1 MSNLRI
7 YFATNRNYLADDPV
21 ALFGKQFNPD
31 GVAGLRFGWADYD
44 PAQGKIAEP
53 PFVYP
58 DPTPEEAA
66 DPPPGTGSKAFLDD
80 LRVAMRDGCT
90 DTLVFIHGF
99 NVSFIDALNS
109 GGAIAAE
116 ITIHDKPLNVVVFS
130 WPSDG
135 EMIPWMSYYS
145 DRDDARTCGASLAR
159 AYLKLYDFMVG
170 LDPQQFCDRSI
181 HLLAHSMGAY
191 VLRNG
196 LQALLAKDPTKV
208 VRLFS
213 EIILAAPDEDDDAF
227 DTDQKL
233 RLLPG
238 LCRRLT
244 VYYNHNDRALFIS
257 DKTKGNPDRLGS
269 DGPRL
274 LDLMPKKVILVDCS
288 RVATQGE
295 NGLIKIEHSYYI
307 NCQPVASDLQA
318 TLKGTPADEIDNRE
332 VIRPERAYRI
342 QPASAV
348 KKLWQMV
355 RSGG

>member
-1 MSNLRI
+1 MRI
-7 YFATNRNYLADDPV
+7 FFATNRNYLGGDDLAV
-21 ALFGKQFNPD
+21 FGRQFNPD
-31 GVAGLRFGWADYD
+31 GIAGLRFGWVEYD
-44 PAQGKIAEP
+44 PAEKALVQP
-53 PFVYP
+53 VFVYP
-58 DPTPEEAA
+58 DPTKDEA
-66 DPPPGTGSKAFLDD
+66 DHPPPGTGSRAFLDD
-80 LRVAMRDGCT
+80 LRVAMRDSCT

-99 NVSFIDALNS
+99 NVSFIDALNA

-135 EMIPWMSYYS
+135 EMIPFMSYYS

-159 AYLKLYDFMVG
+159 AYLKLYDFMLG
-170 LDPQQFCDRSI
+170 LDPKQFCDRSI

-208 VRLFS
+208 VRLFT

-244 VYYNHNDRALFIS
+244 VYYNHNDRALFTS

-274 LDLMPKKVILVDCS
+274 LDMMPKKVITVDCT
-288 RVATQGE
+288 RVAPQG
-295 NGLIKIEHSYYI
+295 GDRLIEHSYYI
-307 NCQPVASDLQA
+307 NCPPVAADLQG
-318 TLKGTPADEIDNRE
+318 TLQGTPADEIGNRE

-342 QPASAV
+342 QPASVAR
-348 KKLWQMV
+348 KLWQMV
-355 RSGG
+355 SGS